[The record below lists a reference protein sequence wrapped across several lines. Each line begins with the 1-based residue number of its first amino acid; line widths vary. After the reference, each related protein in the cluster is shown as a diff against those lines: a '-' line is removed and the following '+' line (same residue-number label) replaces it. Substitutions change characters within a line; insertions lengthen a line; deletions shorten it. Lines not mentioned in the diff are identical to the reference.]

1 MKIFRSTL
9 GSPFP
14 TTIFPKHL
22 YIDPARLYIFGADW
36 VRRADYV
43 QVKARKSPMSEADN
57 VRLMDE
63 AFSAMNAHD
72 LDRYV
77 SNQDDSYVWDSDAFP
92 APVRGRDAVKQT
104 LQMYFTAFPDLHF
117 ERQQIIASGDS
128 VVVRWEATGTH
139 KGDFN
144 GIPPTNKR
152 ITSRGCTVSEVKNGR
167 FVKAS
172 TYMDQLALL
181 RQMGVPLGKA
191 A

>member
-1 MKIFRSTL
+1 
-9 GSPFP
+9 
-14 TTIFPKHL
+14 
-22 YIDPARLYIFGADW
+22 
-36 VRRADYV
+36 
-43 QVKARKSPMSEADN
+43 MSEKDN

-77 SNQDDSYVWDSDAFP
+77 SNHDDSYVWESDAFP
-92 APVRGRDAVKQT
+92 TPVRGREGVKQT
-104 LQMYFTAFPDLHF
+104 LQMYFNAFPDLHF
-117 ERQQIIASGDS
+117 ERQQIIAGGDS

-152 ITSRGCTVSEVKNGR
+152 VTSRGCTVSEIRNGR

-172 TYMDQLALL
+172 TYMDQLTLL
-181 RQMGVPLGKA
+181 RQLGLSFEKA